1 MSKNKRLSGFLK
13 IFAAALPVCG
23 AAALLFGF
31 EHMPEN
37 AVIYARQDFVRVTG
51 ESPVS
56 AADSIEN
63 AAEYRSDTL
72 YKDFADVPTEN
83 YLEYMIKTVN
93 GKIYVADMN
102 GSLLC
107 LVKADISEFPE
118 SDAEILKSGMKV
130 TGRELK
136 EIVAYLES

>member
-37 AVIYARQDFVRVTG
+37 AVIYAGQDFVPVTE

-56 AADSIEN
+56 ADNTEN
-63 AAEYRSDTL
+63 VSEYQSDTL
-72 YKDFADVPTEN
+72 YKDFADVPAEN

-102 GSLLC
+102 GNLLC
-107 LVKADISEFPE
+107 RVKADISEFPE